1 MKLYRKD
8 SEGEIR
14 FLEITTNGAY
24 LIQTSGIVGT
34 AKPMPYQKA
43 CSPKNVGKK
52 NETTAE
58 TQAVL
63 QAEALYKKK
72 LKDGYFENM
81 AHAINK
87 IVIMPMLAKDYK
99 KEVKKINWS
108 KPVYAQPKLDGM
120 RALGDNELISRE
132 NSVIETLPHI
142 VEEIRKISLH
152 LDGELY
158 AHGLTFQENMRLI
171 KKYRK
176 GETEQIKYHVYDCV
190 LDKPFHE
197 RYKILS
203 AAVKDA
209 KNIELVPTIL
219 VKNEAELKKV
229 HAQFVADGYEGT
241 IVRHGDEP
249 YKSNARSSNLL
260 KYKDFLDISLE
271 IIDIIPC
278 TQRPTWG
285 KPVFH
290 WPGAKNDRL
299 EAGMKFSHAYRETF
313 LACKDMYIGKIAELR
328 FFQYSENGVPWFPV
342 MHGYR
347 LEKSK
352 SDVIKNK
359 KIR

>member
-1 MKLYRKD
+1 MKLFKKD
-8 SEGEIR
+8 TDGDIR
-14 FLEITTNGAY
+14 FLEITTNGVY
-24 LIQTSGIVGT
+24 LIQTSGVVGT
-34 AKPMPYQKA
+34 SKPVSYQKA
-43 CSPKNVGKK
+43 CSPKNIGKK
-52 NETTAE
+52 SETTGE

-72 LKDGYFENM
+72 IKEGYFENM

-87 IVIMPMLAKDYK
+87 VVTLPMLAKDFK
-99 KEVKKINWS
+99 KENKKIDWAN
-108 KPVYAQPKLDGM
+108 PVYAQPKLDGM
-120 RALGDNELISRE
+120 RALGDNDIISRE
-132 NSVIETLPHI
+132 NTVIETLPHI
-142 VEEIRKISLH
+142 LEEIRKVDLH

-158 AHGLTFQENMRLI
+158 AYGLTFQENMRLI
-171 KKYRK
+171 KKFRE

-190 LDKPFHE
+190 LDKPFYE
-197 RYKILS
+197 RYKILT
-203 AAVKDA
+203 AAVKNC
-209 KNIELVPTIL
+209 KNIELVPTVLI
-219 VKNEAELKKV
+219 KNEKELKEA

-249 YKSNARSSNLL
+249 YKSNGRSSNLL
-260 KYKDFLDISLE
+260 KYKDFSDISLE

-278 TQRPTWG
+278 TQRPLWG

-299 EAGMKFSHAYRETF
+299 EAGMKFSHEYRETF
-313 LACKDMYIGKIAELR
+313 LKHKEMYIGKIAELR
-328 FFQYSENGVPWFPV
+328 FFRYSENGVPWFPV

-347 LEKSK
+347 LDKSK